1 MHRLVVLGVL
11 GLALALT
18 LAACAGDGGDAEAE
32 PSPSASFPF
41 ATVLLDN
48 GDESTLVTVEVA
60 ETPEQ
65 QERGLTGRTSL
76 AGDEGMVFVFLQGR
90 DDFPAQQTSIPT
102 SVAFLDARGA
112 IVGILDVD
120 PCSKAPC
127 PVYDA
132 GDEYMVALQVNK
144 GMFDEWDITEG
155 DHAQLTR

>member
-1 MHRLVVLGVL
+1 MPWVL

-76 AGDEGMVFVFLQGR
+76 ADDEGMVFVFLEGR
-90 DDFPAQQTSIPT
+90 DDLPAQRTSIPL
-102 SVAFLDARGA
+102 SVAFFDARGT
-112 IVGILDVD
+112 IVGIADVD
-120 PCSKAPC
+120 GCTDDPC
-127 PVYDA
+127 PPTEA
-132 GDEYMVALQVNK
+132 GEEYMGALLVNR
-144 GMFDEWDITEG
+144 GMFEEWDIAEG